1 MPLQDAGRIHGT
13 DGIHA
18 ETKDRD
24 PSFIMSGHHCHSCHE
39 LYYVH
44 SGSCR
49 FLIGDSFRDLKAG
62 DMVLI
67 PPMELHYTR
76 YLFGP
81 CVRTV
86 VLFRRE
92 DIGEDLSTLTPRAE
106 RFMSEGGVF
115 HIPLDVTAPV
125 NGFLRQLTAEEK
137 VRDPFSVPMRRCC
150 LKGLLLQCLR
160 VSGTPGDAPDGIRTR
175 QILKAAEYI
184 SEHYMYPITTADVA
198 RAVNFSPN
206 YLSRRFRAEAGIGL
220 HEYIVFVRLHHAAQ
234 ELLSTTDSIT
244 AVALRCGFSDS
255 NYFKDSFKK
264 KYGVTPRSYRKIS

>member
-1 MPLQDAGRIHGT
+1 MPQQDAGRVQGT

-24 PSFIMSGHHCHSCHE
+24 PSFIMSGHHCHE

-92 DIGEDLSTLTPRAE
+92 DVGEDLSALTPRAE

-115 HIPLDVTAPV
+115 HIPLDSTAPV

-137 VRDPFSVPMRRCC
+137 ARDPFSLPPGTRRT
-150 LKGLLLQCLR
+150 G
-160 VSGTPGDAPDGIRTR
+160 
-175 QILKAAEYI
+175 Y
-184 SEHYMYPITTADVA
+184 A
-198 RAVNFSPN
+198 RGRS
-206 YLSRRFRAEAGIGL
+206 SRRRNTSA
-220 HEYIVFVRLHHAAQ
+220 
-234 ELLSTTDSIT
+234 STTCIPSPLPT
-244 AVALRCGFSDS
+244 WPG
-255 NYFKDSFKK
+255 
-264 KYGVTPRSYRKIS
+264 P